1 MVTTR
6 LSVRFFEWAALPA
19 YLLAIGLLVVTLV
32 FGSGGGT
39 AKSMSGWLTIGGV
52 RLGQPSE
59 LAKIAVALMLAKVL
73 ASYRVTPKSLVDL
86 IKPAIVV
93 LIPWLLVMKQPDLG
107 TGLVFIGLFF
117 AMLFWTGVSGTLLL
131 LAASPVISLVLAG
144 STGLWITWFIVL
156 CVAIWIYKPF
166 VAEAVVL
173 IVANLTMG
181 VAAPI
186 IWTQVLKEH
195 QRERLL
201 VFLDP
206 ARDPKASGYQMAQS
220 KIAIGSGGWTGK
232 GYTQGS
238 QKRLAFLPEQHT
250 DFIFAVVG
258 EELGFLGVAAALTLF
273 LFLFLR
279 VIRVATRATDSF
291 SSLVAFGLAGSWF
304 VHVII
309 NVGMTINLMPITGIP
324 LPFFSYGGSFLL
336 ACWIAVGILVR
347 ISAEGRGQGWGDA
360 DRVRPVTR
368 SKDQRPKAKDI
379 ALWPST
385 LALDSSVPPSR
396 LSRQAAIFPDGY
408 GMVQEGKETPRSP
421 HRTPRNPG

>member
-1 MVTTR
+1 MIALLLTAFGIAVVYSAGQTDVPSASVQAAWLRQLTWLGLGLTAFMVTTR
-6 LSVRFFEWAALPA
+6 FSVRFFEWAALPA
-19 YLLAIGLLVVTLV
+19 YLLAIGLLVVTLI

-93 LIPWLLVMKQPDLG
+93 LIPWLLVMMQPDLG

-166 VAEAVVL
+166 VVEGVVL

-186 IWTQVLKEH
+186 IWSQVLKEH

-201 VFLDP
+201 VFIDP
-206 ARDPKASGYQMAQS
+206 SRDPKASGYQIAQS
-220 KIAIGSGGWTGK
+220 RIAIGSGGWTGK

-347 ISAEGRGQGWGDA
+347 ISAEGRGRAGEMPIEFA
-360 DRVRPVTR
+360 R
-368 SKDQRPKAKDI
+368 
-379 ALWPST
+379 
-385 LALDSSVPPSR
+385 
-396 LSRQAAIFPDGY
+396 
-408 GMVQEGKETPRSP
+408 
-421 HRTPRNPG
+421 

>member
-1 MVTTR
+1 MIRKTIADYPLAMIALLLTAFGIAVVYSAGQTDVPSAAVQAAWLRQLTWLGLGLTAFMVTTR

-73 ASYRVTPKSLVDL
+73 ASYRVTPKSLVEL

-186 IWTQVLKEH
+186 IWSQVLKEH

-258 EELGFLGVAAALTLF
+258 EELGFIGVAAALTLF

-347 ISAEGRGQGWGDA
+347 ISGEGRGRAGEMPIEFA
-360 DRVRPVTR
+360 R
-368 SKDQRPKAKDI
+368 
-379 ALWPST
+379 
-385 LALDSSVPPSR
+385 
-396 LSRQAAIFPDGY
+396 
-408 GMVQEGKETPRSP
+408 
-421 HRTPRNPG
+421 